1 LTAGELQKLLEA
13 ARREGFCAYAL
24 TALLGLCG
32 LKVAEALSLTWG
44 DIDFAGGALTVRA
57 GGSVR
62 KVPAPKE
69 LLSYLA
75 GYKGEPEKRVIP
87 RSYLWAWETVGKLSE
102 KALGK
107 RVTPS
112 ALQLCARPSAE
123 GEEKEN
129 WTEILKPDKPNI
141 ECEEVEVEVYVPTNV
156 RLLPLDK
163 VTEEAASETSLG
175 SEREL
180 SPEEKRR
187 IETEAMRVAMEHER
201 KEGRIPEDVSGREHY
216 DILSRDPRTEE
227 VRYIEVKGHAGP
239 SLLAEL
245 SEAEYRFALEK
256 AQKKDERESYWLYI
270 VYNIA
275 SGKPRLKRIQNP
287 LSKMKVE
294 TVKVTKYILKPTIDL
309 LLEEEQEEESGA
321 PAPVAAATSQPAA
334 KACPKCGRQ
343 MPADAVFCPF
353 CGAKLA

>member
-1 LTAGELQKLLEA
+1 V
-13 ARREGFCAYAL
+13 RREGFYAYVL
-24 TALLGLCG
+24 TALLGFCG

-57 GGSVR
+57 GGRVR

-87 RSYLWAWETVGKLSE
+87 RSYLWAWGTVGRLSE

-112 ALQLCARPSAE
+112 ALQLSARPPAE
-123 GEEKEN
+123 GGEKEN
-129 WTEILKPDKPNI
+129 WTEILKPDKPNV
-141 ECEEVEVEVYVPTNV
+141 ECEEVEAEVYVPTNV

-163 VTEEAASETSLG
+163 VAEEAASETSLG

-187 IETEAMRVAMEHER
+187 IEAEAMRVAMERER

-216 DILSRDPRTEE
+216 DILSRDPRTGE

-309 LLEEEQEEESGA
+309 LLEEEREGELGSAEPS
-321 PAPVAAATSQPAA
+321 
-334 KACPKCGRQ
+334 
-343 MPADAVFCPF
+343 
-353 CGAKLA
+353 